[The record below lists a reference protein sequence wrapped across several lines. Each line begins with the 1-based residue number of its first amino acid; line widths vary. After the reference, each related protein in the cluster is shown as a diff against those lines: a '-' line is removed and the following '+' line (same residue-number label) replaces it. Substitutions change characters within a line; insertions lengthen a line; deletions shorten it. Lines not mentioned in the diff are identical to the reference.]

1 MTKMTR
7 EEATEILLNTAFF
20 GRSQEDID
28 AAIDIAVR
36 CIRGWNV
43 VIEKLSS
50 LAHFESVDGV
60 DLVAVYDVWQLM
72 QNVLE
77 GKE

>member
-1 MTKMTR
+1 MTR
-7 EEATEILLNTAFF
+7 EETTEILLNTAFF
-20 GRSQEDID
+20 GRLQEDID

-36 CIRGWNV
+36 CTRGWDV
-43 VIEKLSS
+43 VIEKLPS
-50 LAHFESVDGV
+50 LVRFESVDGV
-60 DLVAVYDVWQLM
+60 DLVAVYDVWQLI

>member
-1 MTKMTR
+1 MTK
-7 EEATEILLNTAFF
+7 EETTEILLNTAFF
-20 GRSQEDID
+20 FFFQEDID

-36 CIRGWNV
+36 CIRGWDV
-43 VIEKLSS
+43 VIEKLPS
-50 LAHFESVDGV
+50 LVRFESVDGV

>member
-36 CIRGWNV
+36 CIKGWDV
-43 VIEKLSS
+43 VIKKLPS

>member
-7 EEATEILLNTAFF
+7 EKATEILLNTAFF

-36 CIRGWNV
+36 CTRGWDV
-43 VIEKLSS
+43 VIEKLPS
-50 LAHFESVDGV
+50 LVRFESVDGV

>member
-1 MTKMTR
+1 MTR
-7 EEATEILLNTAFF
+7 EEAPEILLNTAFF
-20 GRSQEDID
+20 GRSEEDID

-36 CIRGWNV
+36 CIRGWDV
-43 VIEKLSS
+43 VKAKLPS
-50 LAHFESVDGV
+50 LVRFESVDGV